1 MPIRRI
7 DSHRI
12 ISSNYRRS
20 RPMSIAALTCLT
32 LTACSIPQEGNVQSI
47 DPVNIP
53 YELNATTTSTTIVP
67 EIPSTTSDVSTED
80 GAEPSVETVNLF
92 FIAGTQVVPISRLL
106 LSPASANQVLASLIE
121 GLPPGDV
128 AAGLRT
134 AIPDDSNLE
143 ISVERGIARVD
154 LPPVLTSAIPGSEQR
169 LAIAQIVLTLTRRAG
184 IGQVVFTSGGRP
196 QSVPRGRGD
205 LTQPGGAVACEDY
218 SNLLPAGFAC

>member
-1 MPIRRI
+1 M
-7 DSHRI
+7 
-12 ISSNYRRS
+12 
-20 RPMSIAALTCLT
+20 T
-32 LTACSIPQEGNVQSI
+32 TACSIPQEGNVQSI
-47 DPVNIP
+47 DPANIP
-53 YELNATTTSTTIVP
+53 YELNVTTSTTLVV
-67 EIPSTTSDVSTED
+67 EISTTTTGESTED

-134 AIPDDSNLE
+134 AIPDDTNLE
-143 ISVERGIARVD
+143 ILVERGIARVD
-154 LPPVLTSAIPGSEQR
+154 LPSVLTSAIPGSEQR